1 MTGERDLGRLL
12 AGMRP
17 ELSAMDWGFACAD
30 RVPEAVQPF
39 AVVAEDEG
47 LTLVAPMDRLRQ
59 AGLQPQGPM
68 ARITLRVHSSLVAVG
83 LTAAV
88 AGALA
93 AEGIS
98 ANVIAGF
105 HHDHIFLPA
114 AQARQAMQ
122 VLDRLSRNA

>member
-1 MTGERDLGRLL
+1 MAGERDLQRLL
-12 AGMRP
+12 AGLAP
-17 ELSAMDWGFACAD
+17 ELRGRDWGYACAAE
-30 RVPEAVQPF
+30 VPPGLACF

-47 LTLVAPMDRLRQ
+47 MTLVAPLADLAA
-59 AGLQPQGPM
+59 AGLVAEGPM
-68 ARITLRVHSSLVAVG
+68 ARITLNVHSALEAVG

-93 AEGIS
+93 GQGIS

-114 AQARQAMQ
+114 ADADRAMAM
-122 VLDRLSRNA
+122 LRALNHG